1 MAKYCEKLGEMVQD
15 NLIANTDIKIITV
28 SGTIASG
35 AGALKRGTVLATNE
49 DGKLAVMAEGKT
61 PYGILADAVDASA
74 ADAVAEVYL
83 TGRFNKNALSAGE
96 YTLSAADINTL
107 RNGGIFVENAVE
119 L

>member
-1 MAKYCEKLGEMVQD
+1 MANYCEKLGEMVHD
-15 NLIANTDIKIITV
+15 NLIANTDVKLISV

-35 AGALKRGTVLATNE
+35 AGALKRGTVLDTTE
-49 DGKLAVMAEGKT
+49 GGKLTVMAAGLT

-83 TGRFNKNALSAGE
+83 TGRFNKKALSAGG
-96 YTLSAADINTL
+96 YTLSAEDINTL

-119 L
+119 I